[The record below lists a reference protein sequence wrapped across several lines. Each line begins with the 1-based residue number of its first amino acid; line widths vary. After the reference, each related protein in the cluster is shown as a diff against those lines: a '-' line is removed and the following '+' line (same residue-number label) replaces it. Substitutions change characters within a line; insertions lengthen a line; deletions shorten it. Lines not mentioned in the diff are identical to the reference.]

1 MVKDSFWR
9 IESYYI
15 ALHLVVDS
23 DAPQAPVVTPRGEP
37 TSAYDFIIIKFN
49 F

>member
-23 DAPQAPVVTPRGEP
+23 DAPKATVVTPRGEP
-37 TSAYDFIIIKFN
+37 TSAYDFIIIKLN